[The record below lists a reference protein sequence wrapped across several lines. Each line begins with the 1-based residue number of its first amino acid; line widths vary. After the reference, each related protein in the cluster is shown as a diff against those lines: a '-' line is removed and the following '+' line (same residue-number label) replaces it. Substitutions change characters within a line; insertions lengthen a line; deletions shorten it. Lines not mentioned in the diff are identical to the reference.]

1 MGYPF
6 SAYSTCLAGLLGTLL
21 LFTGCVP
28 LPDDEAT
35 WVLKDL
41 GAGTGPSRL
50 KEQTPVPAR
59 SPIGYQVQGR
69 GHQGD
74 LYLPGEPPLAGIV
87 LVPGAAVHGRND
99 PRLVAFATT
108 LARSRFL
115 VLVPDIP
122 NLRALKVQAKDSQY
136 VADAFSH
143 LVSRTELPDQGR
155 AGIGAFSYAVGPAVL
170 AALDPGI
177 RERVDFLLG
186 VGGYHDLQ
194 QVVTFF
200 TTGYFRKDGQ
210 WQYLEPNRYG
220 KWVFVSGNTDRLAD
234 PVDRSAFRRMADRMV
249 EDPQAAIDDLIDQLT
264 PEGQSLLDLLQNRDP
279 ARSPALLARLP
290 SGIRAELDA
299 LNLAT
304 RDLSLLKAHLILVH
318 GTDDQI
324 IPYTESLALA
334 AAVPPGQSELILI
347 DGLAH
352 VDTQPFRLDRRAMW
366 RAIGILLA
374 QRDALAAGVPGR
386 R

>member
-6 SAYSTCLAGLLGTLL
+6 SAHSTWLAGLLATLL
-21 LFTGCVP
+21 FISGCIP

-59 SPIGYQVQGR
+59 SPIDYQVQGR

-74 LYLPGEPPLAGIV
+74 LYLPGEAPLAGIV
-87 LVPGAAVHGRND
+87 LVPGAAVHGRDD

-177 RERVDFLLG
+177 RERVDFVLG

-290 SGIRAELDA
+290 SGIRAELVA

-352 VDTQPFRLDRRAMW
+352 VDTQPFRLDRRC
-366 RAIGILLA
+366 LLYTSPSP
-374 QRDALAAGVPGR
+374 RDS
-386 R
+386 

>member
-6 SAYSTCLAGLLGTLL
+6 SAHSTWLAGLLATLL
-21 LFTGCVP
+21 FISGCIP

-249 EDPQAAIDDLIDQLT
+249 EDPQAAIDDLSDQLT

-366 RAIGILLA
+366 RAIGILLE
-374 QRDALAAGVPGR
+374 QRDVPAAGVPGR

>member
-6 SAYSTCLAGLLGTLL
+6 SAYSTWLAGLLGTLL
-21 LFTGCVP
+21 FISGCVP

-59 SPIGYQVQGR
+59 SPIDYQVQGR

-74 LYLPGEPPLAGIV
+74 LYLPGEAPLAGIV
-87 LVPGAAVHGRND
+87 LVPGAAVHGRDD

-366 RAIGILLA
+366 RAIGILLE
-374 QRDALAAGVPGR
+374 QRDVPAAGVPGR

>member
-6 SAYSTCLAGLLGTLL
+6 SAHSTWLAGLLATLL
-21 LFTGCVP
+21 FISGCIP

-59 SPIGYQVQGR
+59 SPIDYQVQGR

-74 LYLPGEPPLAGIV
+74 LYLPGEAPLAGIV
-87 LVPGAAVHGRND
+87 LVPGAAVQGRND

-177 RERVDFLLG
+177 RERVDFVLG

-200 TTGYFRKDGQ
+200 TTGYFRKDGT

-220 KWVFVSGNTDRLAD
+220 
-234 PVDRSAFRRMADRMV
+234 
-249 EDPQAAIDDLIDQLT
+249 
-264 PEGQSLLDLLQNRDP
+264 
-279 ARSPALLARLP
+279 
-290 SGIRAELDA
+290 
-299 LNLAT
+299 
-304 RDLSLLKAHLILVH
+304 
-318 GTDDQI
+318 
-324 IPYTESLALA
+324 
-334 AAVPPGQSELILI
+334 
-347 DGLAH
+347 
-352 VDTQPFRLDRRAMW
+352 
-366 RAIGILLA
+366 
-374 QRDALAAGVPGR
+374 
-386 R
+386 

>member
-1 MGYPF
+1 M
-6 SAYSTCLAGLLGTLL
+6 
-21 LFTGCVP
+21 
-28 LPDDEAT
+28 
-35 WVLKDL
+35 
-41 GAGTGPSRL
+41 
-50 KEQTPVPAR
+50 
-59 SPIGYQVQGR
+59 
-69 GHQGD
+69 
-74 LYLPGEPPLAGIV
+74 
-87 LVPGAAVHGRND
+87 
-99 PRLVAFATT
+99 
-108 LARSRFL
+108 
-115 VLVPDIP
+115 
-122 NLRALKVQAKDSQY
+122 
-136 VADAFSH
+136 
-143 LVSRTELPDQGR
+143 
-155 AGIGAFSYAVGPAVL
+155 
-170 AALDPGI
+170 
-177 RERVDFLLG
+177 
-186 VGGYHDLQ
+186 
-194 QVVTFF
+194 
-200 TTGYFRKDGQ
+200 
-210 WQYLEPNRYG
+210 
-220 KWVFVSGNTDRLAD
+220 FVSGNTDRLAD
-234 PVDRSAFRRMADRMV
+234 PVDRSAFRRMAERMV
-249 EDPQAAIDDLIDQLT
+249 EDPQAAIDDLSDQLT